1 MTPDEEKI
9 REFVAWARTWEATK
23 DKALL
28 FEHLWDDVQAV
39 GVTKRNL
46 CARERRK

>member
-1 MTPDEEKI
+1 MNDENRI
-9 REFVAWARTWEATK
+9 CEFIAWAKAWQPTKETAT
-23 DKALL
+23 L